1 MIASL
6 IIALTLLVQPPQ
18 KPERPVNR
26 GKSDSVRVERQG
38 KADNPGR
45 QDSIHRHDHPDSPRG
60 AAYGTKKD
68 TLTGR
73 EFGRLRSEEA
83 RARVHGRADSLET
96 RLTESEAKISEARE
110 RINQAKERVD
120 RKERDRRVNRA
131 EIAEDRR
138 KIAQAEMRL
147 AELEARLA
155 EQRARLGAVT
165 EDDDDAV
172 RKPL

>member
-1 MIASL
+1 MIASML
-6 IIALTLLVQPPQ
+6 IALMFVIQPPQ

-26 GKSDSVRVERQG
+26 GKSDSAAVERQAR
-38 KADNPGR
+38 K
-45 QDSIHRHDHPDSPRG
+45 DSIRQHDRPDSQRG

-96 RLTESEAKISEARE
+96 RLAESEEKVSEARE
-110 RINQAKERVD
+110 RIRQAKERVD
-120 RKERDRRVNRA
+120 RKEQNRRVNRA

-138 KIAQAEMRL
+138 KIAQAEARL

-155 EQRARLGAVT
+155 EQRARLGAVLV
-165 EDDDDAV
+165 DGVVDAV